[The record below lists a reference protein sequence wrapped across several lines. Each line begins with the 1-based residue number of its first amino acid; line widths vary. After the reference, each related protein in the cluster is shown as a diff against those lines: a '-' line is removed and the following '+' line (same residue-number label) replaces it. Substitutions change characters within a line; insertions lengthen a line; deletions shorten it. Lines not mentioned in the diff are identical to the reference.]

1 MSSVLIT
8 GASKGIGRATAT
20 ELAQRGHRVIATA
33 RNPRTLDDLD
43 VDQRLSLD
51 VTNQASVQAAV
62 EQAGEI
68 DVLISNAGVIFTA
81 AAEASPPT
89 EIERLFAQ
97 NTVGAIRVVQ
107 AVLPQMRERKK
118 GRLLFVSSVA
128 GRAVVPGS
136 SAYSATKWAL
146 EAFAETLALEL
157 ATFGIDVSLA
167 EPGAVSSGA
176 LDDVLTYSLPDDPYA
191 AQLTRRGTGSEMI
204 SPERVASALADLVER
219 TTVPLRVLVGAWAER
234 VIAARN
240 AAPYDQPFSRPPAST
255 KEYLVVLNI
264 MTPDSADPAEVD
276 RVRTAQG
283 ARVKELTAAGYVVR
297 LWKPATDG
305 TTIALC
311 RATDETDLR
320 TNALDT
326 LPTHTWQTLE
336 VTELRPHPSDPVLT

>member
-8 GASKGIGRATAT
+8 GASKGIGRATAA
-20 ELAQRGHRVIATA
+20 ELAQRGHRVIGTA

-51 VTNQASVQAAV
+51 VTDQASVQSAI

-68 DVLISNAGVIFTA
+68 DVLISNAGAIFVA
-81 AAEASPPT
+81 AAEASPT
-89 EIERLFAQ
+89 AEIERLLAQ

-107 AVLPQMRERKK
+107 AVLPQMRQRKK

-128 GRAVVPGS
+128 GRAVLPGS
-136 SAYSATKWAL
+136 GAYSATKWAL
-146 EAFAETLALEL
+146 EAFAEALALEL
-157 ATFGIDVSLA
+157 ADFGIDVSLA

-191 AQLTRRGTGSEMI
+191 AQLARRGAPSGMI
-204 SPERVASALADLVER
+204 SPERVAAALADLVER
-219 TTVPLRVLVGAWAER
+219 TTVPLRVPIGAWAER

-240 AAPYDQPFSRPPAST
+240 AAPYDQPFSRPTSMN
-255 KEYLVVLNI
+255 EFLVALNI
-264 MTPDSADPAEVD
+264 VIPDSADPAEID

-283 ARVKELTAAGYVVR
+283 ARVKELTAAGYVRR
-297 LWKPATDG
+297 LWKPATNG

-320 TNALDT
+320 AALDT
-326 LPTHTWQTLE
+326 LPTHKWHKLE
-336 VTELRPHPSDPVLT
+336 VTELLPHPSDPALT